1 MHKRA
6 WEIVYSANGKGNHM
20 SANVLSMGKCTELC
34 YEQTLMLNGNEH
46 RTVGTVKL
54 GLEQLQEEKH

>member
-1 MHKRA
+1 
-6 WEIVYSANGKGNHM
+6 M
-20 SANVLSMGKCTELC
+20 SANVLSMGKFTELC

-54 GLEQLQEEKH
+54 FLEQLQGEKH